1 MRPSQFHVACNLVY
15 SRKTV
20 NFIEHVNFASN
31 SAPVWLCQELVGFL
45 NSVIMWNTTNAM
57 ASTIPVS
64 ERDPD
69 RQVCIWFAEVIHLT
83 GSVHPI
89 SFLYGKV

>member
-1 MRPSQFHVACNLVY
+1 
-15 SRKTV
+15 
-20 NFIEHVNFASN
+20 
-31 SAPVWLCQELVGFL
+31 
-45 NSVIMWNTTNAM
+45 M

-89 SFLYGKV
+89 SFLYGKVWLMAYDNGGLFQLSN